1 VKIGACCDLTDTTVP
16 AAEVARAVEAAW
28 LDSFT
33 VTQRIHVPASR
44 ADLLTEPGHEMD
56 ANGLDPFVSL
66 TAAAVATSRIEIGTA
81 AVYPALL
88 DPIVLAKQVASLDV
102 VSGGRFLFGITPGW
116 LKEEIAA
123 HGVDPATRWQVMRE
137 KVLALK
143 QLWTA
148 DVASFDGEFVHL
160 PPVKVGLRP
169 QQRPHP
175 PILVGSNGPRGLARA
190 LEYGDEWFP
199 IVSHAALDAM
209 PSPLP
214 MPTTGFAWEADEPL
228 VARCRAAGLR
238 RLLVYLYPE
247 SREALEDWLVKMR
260 TFVRGRG

>member
-1 VKIGACCDLTDTTVP
+1 MKIGACCDLTDTTVP
-16 AAEVARAVEAAW
+16 VAEVARALEDAG
-28 LDSFT
+28 LESFT

-44 ADLLTEPGHEMD
+44 ADLLAEPGHEMD

-66 TAAAVATSRIEIGTA
+66 TTAAAATSRIKIGTA

-116 LKEEIAA
+116 LEEEIAA
-123 HGVDPATRWQVMRE
+123 HGVDPPTRWKVMRE
-137 KVLALK
+137 KVLAMK
-143 QLWTA
+143 ELWTA

-169 QQRPHP
+169 LQKPHP
-175 PILVGSNGPRGLARA
+175 PILVGSNGPHGLARA

-199 IVSHAALDAM
+199 MVSLESLDAM
-209 PSPLP
+209 PQPLP
-214 MPTTGFAWEADEPL
+214 IKTTGFTWGLDAEL
-228 VARCRAAGLR
+228 ARRCEQMGFE
-238 RLLVYLYPE
+238 RLLFYLYPDSRGALDSWLE
-247 SREALEDWLVKMR
+247 SVPR
-260 TFVRGRG
+260 RG